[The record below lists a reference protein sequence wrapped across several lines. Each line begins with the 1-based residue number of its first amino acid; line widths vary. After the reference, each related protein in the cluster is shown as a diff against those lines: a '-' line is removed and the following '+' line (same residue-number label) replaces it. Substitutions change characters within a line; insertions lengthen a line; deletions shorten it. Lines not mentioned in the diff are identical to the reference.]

1 MSTDCVV
8 VTDNSKSDSIN
19 GCTRCKNKSTD
30 CIQLDLLPCG
40 NEKCKKVCHHT
51 CFVKKY
57 SKQDWFKGIDDDSE
71 ELVFC
76 NKTCYKQAKKNNTRP
91 LWTNDGPKGT
101 DDPNHS
107 MKHLIDWLTTGDNWI
122 KYKGKNNSGKSK
134 SQFAKEIA
142 SFINS
147 TGVKETRSA
156 EQVRVKIDAI
166 EKAYKI
172 ADNFVNNTGVGLKE
186 DDPDNFEDV
195 VRNKFFPYYFEL
207 EPIFR
212 DHASISPVMTNKDL
226 SNESSEE
233 ESDSDDSSVESVFMT
248 PKVKVIENVVTSSKR
263 GKDEDANE
271 NNKKIKSSEKEK
283 QSNKVSAN
291 KNMKNVKKGIPKNNE
306 SKMDEYLSSK
316 KKQCDN
322 DCENTSIINKM
333 DIIKQ
338 VKDLHVNQGFSES
351 KIRRWFPELK
361 DVVDIYFEE
370 D

>member
-1 MSTDCVV
+1 MNTDCVV
-8 VTDNSKSDSIN
+8 VTENSKADSIN
-19 GCTRCKNKSTD
+19 VCTRCKNKSVD
-30 CIQLDLLPCG
+30 CIQLDLLSCG
-40 NEKCKKVCHHT
+40 NDKCNKVCHYT

-57 SKQDWFKGIDDDSE
+57 HKQDWFKTIEDASK

-76 NKTCYKQAKKNNTRP
+76 NKTCFKQAKKNNTRP
-91 LWTNDGPKGT
+91 LWTNDGPKGK

-142 SFINS
+142 LFINS

-166 EKAYKI
+166 EKAYKN
-172 ADNFVNNTGVGLKE
+172 ADNFVHNTGVGLKE
-186 DDPDNFEDV
+186 NDPDNFEDV
-195 VRNKFFPYYFEL
+195 VRNSFFSYYFEL

-226 SNESSEE
+226 SNESSDE
-233 ESDSDDSSVESVFMT
+233 ESDSDDSSIESVFMT
-248 PKVKVIENVVTSSKR
+248 PKAKDIGKGVSSSKR
-263 GKDEDANE
+263 GKDEDVNE
-271 NNKKIKSSEKEK
+271 NKKKIKSSEKEK
-283 QSNKVSAN
+283 ESNKGSA
-291 KNMKNVKKGIPKNNE
+291 KKMTKNVKKGIPSNNE
-306 SKMDEYLSSK
+306 TKMDEYLTSK

-322 DCENTSIINKM
+322 ECENKSIVNKM
-333 DIIKQ
+333 EIIKQ
-338 VKDLHVNQGFSES
+338 VKDLHENQGFSEN

-361 DVVDIYFEE
+361 DVVDIYFADE
-370 D
+370 